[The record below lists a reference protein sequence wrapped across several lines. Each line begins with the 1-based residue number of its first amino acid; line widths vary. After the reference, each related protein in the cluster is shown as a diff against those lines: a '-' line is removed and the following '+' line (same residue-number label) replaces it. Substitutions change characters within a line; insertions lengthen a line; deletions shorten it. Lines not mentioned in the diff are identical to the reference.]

1 MSGAILD
8 ILFLGLLGL
17 MTLRGARRG
26 ALSTLVSLA
35 SYGLAYALAALVYNT
50 SHLQLEQTYGK
61 IGMYL
66 VILPAVFIITVI
78 IVRFAG
84 RFITKALNLTLAGAV
99 NKALGAA
106 LGFLKAGIVILALAA
121 VIKFLTP
128 VTGEWYLGS
137 IVMSQIAPF
146 FI

>member
-1 MSGAILD
+1 MPGTILD
-8 ILFLGLLGL
+8 IVFLGLLGL
-17 MTLRGARRG
+17 MTFRGARRG

-61 IGMYL
+61 ISMYI
-66 VILPAVFIITVI
+66 VILPAVFIVTVI
-78 IVRFAG
+78 VVRLAG
-84 RFITKALNLTLAGAV
+84 KFITKALNLTLAGAV

-128 VTGEWYLGS
+128 VTGEWYLSS
-137 IVMSQIAPF
+137 ISMTALLPLF
-146 FI
+146 T